1 MEYFSIN
8 IMIIETKDV
17 KQISGCLPT
26 LQNTNTCISCN
37 SRDSCNEHTHTQ
49 MHIHTHAPACPHPS
63 IFRKPCNEFHTGMKT
78 TIEVTHVPTVVAV

>member
-8 IMIIETKDV
+8 IKIIETKDV

-26 LQNTNTCISCN
+26 LQNTNTCN
-37 SRDSCNEHTHTQ
+37 SRDSCNVHTHTQ
-49 MHIHTHAPACPHPS
+49 MHMHTHAPACPHPS